1 MNNAPEEQ
9 VKGDLLKNVGIFAI
23 EDFDVAMKSKLPA
36 EYFKKYIIQHSSDY
50 ANVISQ
56 AVLNQSHQNG
66 RPIDLKL
73 GEIFFTLF
81 QLMKIH
87 DLKLSHK
94 YKLQKK
100 N

>member
-1 MNNAPEEQ
+1 MNNAPEEK

-36 EYFKKYIIQHSSDY
+36 EYFKRYIIQHSPDY
-50 ANVISQ
+50 ANVISKSL
-56 AVLNQSHQNG
+56 LNQSHQNG
-66 RPIDLKL
+66 KAIDLKL

-94 YKLQKK
+94 YK
-100 N
+100 